1 MHGVTT
7 APGAILFKLHAIRG
21 VGLVL
26 GRRVITTLALGAGK
40 CNESTHVSFTSKYR
54 TSRALW

>member
-7 APGAILFKLHAIRG
+7 APGAILLKLHAIRG

-26 GRRVITTLALGAGK
+26 GRSVITTLALGAGK
-40 CNESTHVSFTSKYR
+40 CIESTHVSFTSKYR
-54 TSRALW
+54 TSRARW